1 MSDYAFMKTGLV
13 GEIGGGIDVDRLIG
27 LLRVMVDQTW
37 EIATRVV
44 RHHGWRRPTVEVPDV
59 HAALKYQARYFL
71 ANMERGAK
79 FEDEAERS
87 EDEIEAERSEDE
99 DEEQSD
105 EAEERSDEA
114 ERSEAEIEAERSEDE
129 IEAERSEAETDE
141 AEIEWNEIDEA
152 ERSEAETD
160 EDPPTCACDL
170 CVSVHR
176 ATAEWPTWAPADEIE
191 AFLKTSI
198 DRFLTGQQ
206 QKSLRYS

>member
-13 GEIGGGIDVDRLIG
+13 GEEIVPAIDADRLID

-79 FEDEAERS
+79 FEDEDEERS
-87 EDEIEAERSEDE
+87 DEAETEIEAERSEDE
-99 DEEQSD
+99 DEAERD
-105 EAEERSDEA
+105 EAEIEWNEI
-114 ERSEAEIEAERSEDE
+114 EWNEIEAERSEDE
-129 IEAERSEAETDE
+129 DET
-141 AEIEWNEIDEA
+141 
-152 ERSEAETD
+152 ET
-160 EDPPTCACDL
+160 PTCACAL
-170 CVSVHR
+170 CVAVHR
-176 ATAEWPTWAPADEIE
+176 ATVEWPAWEPADEIE
-191 AFLKTSI
+191 AFLKTSV

>member
-13 GEIGGGIDVDRLIG
+13 GEEIVPAIDADRLID

-79 FEDEAERS
+79 FEDDERGEDEDEERSDEAEERS
-87 EDEIEAERSEDE
+87 DDEIEWNEIEWNEIEAERSEDE
-99 DEEQSD
+99 DEE
-105 EAEERSDEA
+105 RSDEA
-114 ERSEAEIEAERSEDE
+114 EIEWNEIEAERSEDE
-129 IEAERSEAETDE
+129 DET
-141 AEIEWNEIDEA
+141 
-152 ERSEAETD
+152 
-160 EDPPTCACDL
+160 DPPTCACAL
-170 CVSVHR
+170 CVAVHR
-176 ATAEWPTWAPADEIE
+176 ATAEWPAWEPADEIE
-191 AFLKTSI
+191 AFLKTSV

>member
-13 GEIGGGIDVDRLIG
+13 GEEVGAAIDVDRLID

-79 FEDEAERS
+79 FEDEERS
-87 EDEIEAERSEDE
+87 DDEIEWNEI

-105 EAEERSDEA
+105 
-114 ERSEAEIEAERSEDE
+114 
-129 IEAERSEAETDE
+129 EAERSEAETDE
-141 AEIEWNEIDEA
+141 AEIED
-152 ERSEAETD
+152 
-160 EDPPTCACDL
+160 PTCACDL

-176 ATAEWPTWAPADEIE
+176 ATAEWPTWAPSDEIE
-191 AFLKTSI
+191 AFLKTSV
-198 DRFLTGQQ
+198 DRFQQ
-206 QKSLRYS
+206 QKSPRRV

>member
-13 GEIGGGIDVDRLIG
+13 GEEIVPAIDADRLID

-79 FEDEAERS
+79 FEDEDEERS
-87 EDEIEAERSEDE
+87 DEAEERSDEAEIEWNEIEERSDEAETEIEAERSEDE
-99 DEEQSD
+99 DEE
-105 EAEERSDEA
+105 RSDEA
-114 ERSEAEIEAERSEDE
+114 EIEWNEIEWNEIEAERSEDE
-129 IEAERSEAETDE
+129 DET
-141 AEIEWNEIDEA
+141 
-152 ERSEAETD
+152 
-160 EDPPTCACDL
+160 DPPTCACAL
-170 CVSVHR
+170 CVAVHR
-176 ATAEWPTWAPADEIE
+176 ATAEWPAWEPADEIE
-191 AFLKTSI
+191 AFLKTSV

>member
-13 GEIGGGIDVDRLIG
+13 GEEIVPAIDADRLID

-79 FEDEAERS
+79 FEDEDEERS
-87 EDEIEAERSEDE
+87 DEAETEIEAERSEDE
-99 DEEQSD
+99 DEE
-105 EAEERSDEA
+105 RSDEA
-114 ERSEAEIEAERSEDE
+114 ETEIEAERSEDEDEERSDEAEIEWNEIEWNE
-129 IEAERSEAETDE
+129 IEAERSEAETE
-141 AEIEWNEIDEA
+141 A
-152 ERSEAETD
+152 
-160 EDPPTCACDL
+160 PTCACAL
-170 CVSVHR
+170 CVAVHR
-176 ATAEWPTWAPADEIE
+176 ATAEWPAWEPADEIE
-191 AFLKTSI
+191 AFLKTSV

>member
-1 MSDYAFMKTGLV
+1 MSDYAFMKTGLMEAV
-13 GEIGGGIDVDRLIG
+13 DGGGIDVDRLIG

-79 FEDEAERS
+79 FEDAERS

-99 DEEQSD
+99 IEAERSDEEWND
-105 EAEERSDEA
+105 DEWNEAEERSDEA
-114 ERSEAEIEAERSEDE
+114 D
-129 IEAERSEAETDE
+129 
-141 AEIEWNEIDEA
+141 
-152 ERSEAETD
+152 
-160 EDPPTCACDL
+160 DPPTCACAL
-170 CVSVHR
+170 CVAVHR
-176 ATAEWPTWAPADEIE
+176 ATAEWPTWEPADEIE
-191 AFLKTSI
+191 AFLKTSV

-206 QKSLRYS
+206 KSPDASS

>member
-13 GEIGGGIDVDRLIG
+13 GEEVGAAIDVDRLID

-79 FEDEAERS
+79 FEDE
-87 EDEIEAERSEDE
+87 
-99 DEEQSD
+99 
-105 EAEERSDEA
+105 ERSD
-114 ERSEAEIEAERSEDE
+114 D
-129 IEAERSEAETDE
+129 
-141 AEIEWNEIDEA
+141 EIEWNEIDEA
-152 ERSEAETD
+152 ERSEDDEEQSDEAERSETETDEVERSEAETD
-160 EDPPTCACDL
+160 EDPTCACDL

-176 ATAEWPTWAPADEIE
+176 ATAEWPTWAPSDEIE
-191 AFLKTSI
+191 AFLKTSV
-198 DRFLTGQQ
+198 DRFQQ

>member
-13 GEIGGGIDVDRLIG
+13 GEEIGAAIDVDRLID

-79 FEDEAERS
+79 FEDE
-87 EDEIEAERSEDE
+87 
-99 DEEQSD
+99 
-105 EAEERSDEA
+105 ERSD
-114 ERSEAEIEAERSEDE
+114 D
-129 IEAERSEAETDE
+129 
-141 AEIEWNEIDEA
+141 EIEWNEIDEA
-152 ERSEAETD
+152 ERSEDDEEQSDEAERSETETDEVERSEAETD
-160 EDPPTCACDL
+160 EAEIEDPTCACDL

-176 ATAEWPTWAPADEIE
+176 ATAEWPTWAPSDEIE

-206 QKSLRYS
+206 KSLRYS

>member
-13 GEIGGGIDVDRLIG
+13 GEEIVPAVDVDRLID

-79 FEDEAERS
+79 FEDAERSEEAEAEERSDDEIEWNEIEWNEIDAERS
-87 EDEIEAERSEDE
+87 EDEDDEIERSEIEEAERSEDE
-99 DEEQSD
+99 DD
-105 EAEERSDEA
+105 
-114 ERSEAEIEAERSEDE
+114 
-129 IEAERSEAETDE
+129 
-141 AEIEWNEIDEA
+141 EIEWNEIE
-152 ERSEAETD
+152 EAETD
-160 EDPPTCACDL
+160 DPPTCACDL

-176 ATAEWPTWAPADEIE
+176 ATAEWPAWEPADEIE

-198 DRFLTGQQ
+198 DRFQQ
-206 QKSLRYS
+206 QKSL

>member
-13 GEIGGGIDVDRLIG
+13 GEEIVPAIDADRLID

-71 ANMERGAK
+71 TNMERGAK
-79 FEDEAERS
+79 FEDEDEERS
-87 EDEIEAERSEDE
+87 DEAEIEWNEIEWNEIEAERSEDE
-99 DEEQSD
+99 DE
-105 EAEERSDEA
+105 
-114 ERSEAEIEAERSEDE
+114 
-129 IEAERSEAETDE
+129 T
-141 AEIEWNEIDEA
+141 
-152 ERSEAETD
+152 
-160 EDPPTCACDL
+160 DPPTCACAL
-170 CVSVHR
+170 CVAVHR
-176 ATAEWPTWAPADEIE
+176 ATAEWPAWEPADEIE
-191 AFLKTSI
+191 AFLKTSV

>member
-1 MSDYAFMKTGLV
+1 MSDYAFMKTGLI
-13 GEIGGGIDVDRLIG
+13 GEEIGAAIDVDRLID

-79 FEDEAERS
+79 FEDE
-87 EDEIEAERSEDE
+87 
-99 DEEQSD
+99 
-105 EAEERSDEA
+105 ERSD
-114 ERSEAEIEAERSEDE
+114 D
-129 IEAERSEAETDE
+129 
-141 AEIEWNEIDEA
+141 EIEWNEIDEEQSDEA

-160 EDPPTCACDL
+160 EDPTCACDL

-176 ATAEWPTWAPADEIE
+176 ATAEWPTWAPSDEIE
-191 AFLKTSI
+191 AFLKTSV

-206 QKSLRYS
+206 KSLRYS

>member
-13 GEIGGGIDVDRLIG
+13 GEEIVPAIDADRLID

-79 FEDEAERS
+79 FEDEDEERS
-87 EDEIEAERSEDE
+87 DEAEIEWNEIEAERSEDE
-99 DEEQSD
+99 DET
-105 EAEERSDEA
+105 EA
-114 ERSEAEIEAERSEDE
+114 
-129 IEAERSEAETDE
+129 
-141 AEIEWNEIDEA
+141 
-152 ERSEAETD
+152 
-160 EDPPTCACDL
+160 PTCACAL
-170 CVSVHR
+170 CVAVHR
-176 ATAEWPTWAPADEIE
+176 ATAEWPAWEPADEIE
-191 AFLKTSI
+191 AFLKTSV